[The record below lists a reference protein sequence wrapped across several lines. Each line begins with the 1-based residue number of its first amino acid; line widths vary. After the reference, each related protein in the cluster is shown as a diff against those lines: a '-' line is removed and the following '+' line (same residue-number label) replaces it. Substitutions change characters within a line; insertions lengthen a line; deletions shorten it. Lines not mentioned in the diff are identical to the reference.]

1 MAIKKTRS
9 NAGETLVEVMASMF
23 LFLIMM
29 GILEGA
35 ISYSNASLVKNKE
48 IRANNTAVLENLT
61 QTPVEDVEIKDI
73 SFKAVNSD
81 LTVLGKQVFTVRTK
95 LQKKVVEYK
104 DTDLRDQTVTF
115 NLYSST
121 VENST
126 DPDQPDAS
134 GGDGS

>member
-48 IRANNTAVLENLT
+48 IRANNTAVLEKLAE
-61 QTPVEDVEIKDI
+61 TPVKDVDTANI
-73 SFKAVNSD
+73 SFRAANAD
-81 LTVLGKQVFTVRTK
+81 LTVLGNQVFTVSTK

-104 DTDLRDQTVTF
+104 DTELWDQTVTF

>member
-1 MAIKKTRS
+1 MGTKKTRA

-48 IRANNTAVLENLT
+48 IRANNTAVLEKLAE
-61 QTPVEDVEIKDI
+61 TPVEDVETKNII
-73 SFKAVNSD
+73 FRAANAD
-81 LTVLGKQVFTVRTK
+81 LTVLGNQVFTVSTK
-95 LQKKVVEYK
+95 LQKKEVKYK
-104 DTDLRDQTVTF
+104 DTDQQDQTVTF
-115 NLYSST
+115 NLYGSPT
-121 VENST
+121 EGNT